1 MTTLFLQK
9 PRPIPVI
16 FTVVAIIVCTACG
29 VWQLQRMAWKH
40 DKMQLIEE
48 RIGLPEVPLPATI
61 EHPEAWEYQHVTLSG
76 TFLHDKESYTPAQ
89 STRGNYGFQVITPL
103 VRPDGSMVM
112 INRGWVPDSQRDPST
127 RTEGLVQGETT
138 VAGIVRLPWHQKW
151 IARLVMPP
159 ADLEQKI
166 FFDGNL
172 AAMAKAQDVTVLPVF
187 VEADGPP
194 TPGGWPKGGQTV
206 IKLSDPH
213 LSYAIQ
219 WFAFAITAAVIFVL
233 YHRRKG

>member
-9 PRPIPVI
+9 PRPIPTI
-16 FTVVAIIVCTACG
+16 FTVIAVIVCSACG
-29 VWQLQRMAWKH
+29 IWQLQRMAWKH

-48 RIGLPEVPLPATI
+48 RIGLPEVPLPATMPN
-61 EHPEAWEYQHVTLSG
+61 PEEWEYRHVAVTG

-103 VRPDGSMVM
+103 ERPDGSLVLV
-112 INRGWVPDSQRDPST
+112 NRGWVPDPQRDPAA
-127 RTEGLVQGETT
+127 RAEGQVQGQTT
-138 VAGIVRLPWHQKW
+138 VSGVVRLPWHQKW
-151 IARLVMPP
+151 IARQVMPP
-159 ADLEQKI
+159 PDLKQMI
-166 FFDGNL
+166 FFDGDL
-172 AAMAKAQDVTVLPVF
+172 AAMAKAHGITAFPVF
-187 VEADGPP
+187 VEADE
-194 TPGGWPKGGQTV
+194 TLNPGGWPKGGQTV